1 MCFLFFQQPAEER
14 PQAKSTGVF
23 QDEELLFSQ
32 TQQKDND
39 PDVDLFATSGK
50 AAVSILDICIYLY
63 MFLFCLY
70 AVVFHW
76 MMRLRDYVY
85 FLELQAQLRE
95 ASSTKSVC
103 R

>member
-1 MCFLFFQQPAEER
+1 MRELTLPLRSCDVFGMFQPAEEQ

-50 AAVSILDICIYLY
+50 ASVS
-63 MFLFCLY
+63 
-70 AVVFHW
+70 
-76 MMRLRDYVY
+76 R
-85 FLELQAQLRE
+85 
-95 ASSTKSVC
+95 SSVC
-103 R
+103 VRLSFLSVALESKRMGCCVHSRAPRSA